1 MTKSVVSNMSHT
13 LQAYSKEWLD
23 GLAVAISEE
32 FGLPKSKLTKFIKAH
47 KYGICQAVPLTKKE
61 EALVKSVTRMYR
73 AYLYDVSGV
82 KCDVTL
88 TLDKVPDIVS
98 LLRDRWALPP
108 KSFSDRLQKLE
119 KMYQQN

>member
-1 MTKSVVSNMSHT
+1 MSLT

-23 GLAVAISEE
+23 GLATAISGE
-32 FGLPKSKLTKFIKAH
+32 FGLPKSKVAKFIKAH
-47 KYGICQAVPLTKKE
+47 KHGTPTPLTKKE
-61 EALVKSVTRMYR
+61 QALVKSVTRMYR

-108 KSFSDRLQKLE
+108 KSFSGRLQKLE
-119 KMYQQN
+119 KMYEDAN